1 MDVQS
6 WIRGRTV
13 GNWGGRAGSIV
24 PRWGAACCA
33 PTMFGEDLR
42 RALRGGGDPPQ
53 DSGDDAPAGA
63 FAQDYGL
70 VFAVFGLENIEFG
83 IAAQARNTQT
93 LVFIGYDHDFSVK
106 IGAIGL
112 GRVHGGDVAVVN
124 QRLHRMA
131 TDAKETGVAR
141 IGAPLYGRAH
151 YFARRNVVQV
161 AVAVA
166 LASVGA
172 NRGLQD
178 RNGNDLGSACG
189 VLFCSATCGC
199 EFHLF
204 FGARGN
210 LLAFAL
216 AEHMHDVAG
225 LQAGASPV
233 KPAVLLAGE
242 FTEFDVITRGG
253 S

>member
-83 IAAQARNTQT
+83 VAAQARNAQT

-106 IGAIGL
+106 IGAIRL

-131 TDAKETGVAR
+131 ADAKETGVAK
-141 IGAPLYGRAH
+141 IGAPFCGGAH
-151 YFARRNVVQV
+151 HLASGNVVQV
-161 AVAVA
+161 AVAIA

-172 NRGLQD
+172 NGSLQD
-178 RNGNDLGSACG
+178 RNGNDLGSTRG
-189 VLFCSATCGC
+189 VLFCAATCGC
-199 EFHLF
+199 EFHLLF
-204 FGARGN
+204 RTRGN
-210 LLAFAL
+210 LFAFTL
-216 AEHMHDVAG
+216 GEHMHDVAG
-225 LQAGASPV
+225 LQAGAAPV
-233 KPAVLLAGE
+233 KPAFLLAGE
-242 FTEFDVITRGG
+242 FTEFDVITSRG